1 MGELYLDHKF
11 NLDFIGVFMRLND
24 NLLGAALMTC
34 CVLAYVLN
42 DAVMKLLFADIDFFQ
57 AIFLRGLVSLPPI
70 LILALMTKTLLQKYS
85 TKNQRLIIIRILA
98 EIGTTVTFLT
108 ALKHMP
114 LANVTAILQSLPL
127 AITMAAAIFLGEP
140 VGWRRWSAICLG
152 FTGVLIIIRPGLAG
166 FNSYSLLAL
175 SAVLLLTV
183 REISTR
189 QLDKKIPTVTVA
201 LSTTLG
207 ITAFA
212 ALMLIGTEWAEIN
225 FVSWSLIIA
234 AAAAVTVATLLSVV
248 AMRTGDI
255 GFVSPFRYTSLIGAI
270 GLGILLFGEWP
281 DGITLLGAAIIA
293 FAGIYSLYREQI
305 FNKNV

>member
-1 MGELYLDHKF
+1 
-11 NLDFIGVFMRLND
+11 MRLNE

-70 LILALMTKTLLQKYS
+70 LIMALMTKTLLQKYS
-85 TKNQRLIIIRILA
+85 AKNQRLMIIRILA

-140 VGWRRWSAICLG
+140 VGWRRWSAICVG

-175 SAVLLLTV
+175 AAVILLTV

-189 QLDKKIPTVTVA
+189 QLDNKVPTVTVA

-234 AAAAVTVATLLSVV
+234 AAVAVTVATLLSVV

>member
-1 MGELYLDHKF
+1 
-11 NLDFIGVFMRLND
+11 MRLND

-70 LILALMTKTLLQKYS
+70 LILALMTNTLLQKYS
-85 TKNQRLIIIRILA
+85 AKNQRLMIIRILA

-140 VGWRRWSAICLG
+140 VGWRRWSAICVG

-175 SAVLLLTV
+175 AAVILLTV

-189 QLDKKIPTVTVA
+189 QLDNKVPTVTVA

-305 FNKNV
+305 LNKNV

>member
-1 MGELYLDHKF
+1 
-11 NLDFIGVFMRLND
+11 MRLND

-85 TKNQRLIIIRILA
+85 AKNQRLMIIRILA

-140 VGWRRWSAICLG
+140 VGWRRWSAICVG

-175 SAVLLLTV
+175 VAVILLMV

-189 QLDKKIPTVTVA
+189 QLDNKVPTVTVA

-212 ALMLIGTEWAEIN
+212 ALMLIGTEWVEIN

>member
-1 MGELYLDHKF
+1 
-11 NLDFIGVFMRLND
+11 
-24 NLLGAALMTC
+24 
-34 CVLAYVLN
+34 
-42 DAVMKLLFADIDFFQ
+42 
-57 AIFLRGLVSLPPI
+57 
-70 LILALMTKTLLQKYS
+70 MTKTLLQKYS
-85 TKNQRLIIIRILA
+85 TKNQRLMIIRILA

-140 VGWRRWSAICLG
+140 VGWRRWSAICVG

-175 SAVLLLTV
+175 AAVILLTV

-189 QLDKKIPTVTVA
+189 QLDNKIPTVTVA

-212 ALMLIGTEWAEIN
+212 ALMLIGTEWADIN

-270 GLGILLFGEWP
+270 GLGILLFGDWP

-305 FNKNV
+305 FNKNI

>member
-1 MGELYLDHKF
+1 
-11 NLDFIGVFMRLND
+11 MRLNE

-57 AIFLRGLVSLPPI
+57 AIFLRGLVSLPPL
-70 LILALMTKTLLQKYS
+70 LILAFMTKTLLQKYS

-140 VGWRRWSAICLG
+140 VGWRRWSAICVG

-175 SAVLLLTV
+175 AAVILLTV

-189 QLDKKIPTVTVA
+189 QLDNKIPTVTVA

-212 ALMLIGTEWAEIN
+212 ALMLIGTEWADIN
-225 FVSWSLIIA
+225 FASWSLIIA

-270 GLGILLFGEWP
+270 GLGILLFGDWP

>member
-1 MGELYLDHKF
+1 
-11 NLDFIGVFMRLND
+11 MRLNE

-85 TKNQRLIIIRILA
+85 AKNQRLMIIRILA

-140 VGWRRWSAICLG
+140 VGWRRWSAICVG

-175 SAVLLLTV
+175 AAVILLTV

-189 QLDKKIPTVTVA
+189 QLDNKVPTVTVA

-270 GLGILLFGEWP
+270 GLGSLLFGEWP
-281 DGITLLGAAIIA
+281 DGVTLLGAAIIA
-293 FAGIYSLYREQI
+293 FAGIYSLYREQVL
-305 FNKNV
+305 NKNV

>member
-1 MGELYLDHKF
+1 
-11 NLDFIGVFMRLND
+11 MRLND

-85 TKNQRLIIIRILA
+85 VKNQRLMIIRILA

-140 VGWRRWSAICLG
+140 VGWRRWSAICVG

-175 SAVLLLTV
+175 AAVILLTV

-189 QLDKKIPTVTVA
+189 QLDNKIPTVTVA

-212 ALMLIGTEWAEIN
+212 ALMLIGTEWADIN

-270 GLGILLFGEWP
+270 GLGILLFGDWP

>member
-1 MGELYLDHKF
+1 
-11 NLDFIGVFMRLND
+11 MRLND

-57 AIFLRGLVSLPPI
+57 AIFLRGLVSLPPL
-70 LILALMTKTLLQKYS
+70 LILAFMTKTLLQKYS
-85 TKNQRLIIIRILA
+85 TKNQRLMIIRILA

-140 VGWRRWSAICLG
+140 VGWRRWSAICVG

-175 SAVLLLTV
+175 AAVILLTV

-189 QLDKKIPTVTVA
+189 QLDNKIPTVTVA

-212 ALMLIGTEWAEIN
+212 ALMLIGTEWADIN
-225 FVSWSLIIA
+225 FASWSLIIA

-270 GLGILLFGEWP
+270 GLGILLFGDWP

>member
-1 MGELYLDHKF
+1 
-11 NLDFIGVFMRLND
+11 MRLNE

-57 AIFLRGLVSLPPI
+57 AIFLRGLVSLPPL
-70 LILALMTKTLLQKYS
+70 LILAFMTKTLLQKYS

-140 VGWRRWSAICLG
+140 VGWRRWSAICVG

-175 SAVLLLTV
+175 AAVILLTV

-189 QLDKKIPTVTVA
+189 QLDNNIPTVTVA

-212 ALMLIGTEWAEIN
+212 ALMLIGTEWADIN
-225 FVSWSLIIA
+225 FASWSLIIA

>member
-1 MGELYLDHKF
+1 
-11 NLDFIGVFMRLND
+11 MRLND

-70 LILALMTKTLLQKYS
+70 IILALMTKTLLQKYS
-85 TKNQRLIIIRILA
+85 AKNQRLMIIRILA

-140 VGWRRWSAICLG
+140 VGWRRWSAICVG

-175 SAVLLLTV
+175 AAVILLTV

-189 QLDKKIPTVTVA
+189 QLDNKVPTVTVA

-270 GLGILLFGEWP
+270 GLGILLFGDWP

>member
-1 MGELYLDHKF
+1 
-11 NLDFIGVFMRLND
+11 MRLNE

-57 AIFLRGLVSLPPI
+57 AIFLRGLVSLPP
-70 LILALMTKTLLQKYS
+70 LLVLALMTKTLLQKYS
-85 TKNQRLIIIRILA
+85 AKNQRFMIIRILA

-175 SAVLLLTV
+175 AAVLLLTV

-189 QLDKKIPTVTVA
+189 QLDNKIPTVTVA

-207 ITAFA
+207 ITVFA
-212 ALMLIGTEWAEIN
+212 ALMLIGDEWAEIN

-281 DGITLLGAAIIA
+281 DGMTLLGAVIIA
-293 FAGIYSLYREQI
+293 FAGVYSLYREQL

>member
-1 MGELYLDHKF
+1 
-11 NLDFIGVFMRLND
+11 MRLNE

-57 AIFLRGLVSLPPI
+57 AIFLRGLVSLPP
-70 LILALMTKTLLQKYS
+70 LLVLALMTKTLLQKYS
-85 TKNQRLIIIRILA
+85 AKNQRFMIIRILA

-175 SAVLLLTV
+175 AAVLLLTV

-189 QLDKKIPTVTVA
+189 QLDNKIPTVTVA

-212 ALMLIGTEWAEIN
+212 ALMLIGNEWAGIN
-225 FVSWSLIIA
+225 FVSWSLILA

-281 DGITLLGAAIIA
+281 DGITLLGAVIIA

>member
-1 MGELYLDHKF
+1 
-11 NLDFIGVFMRLND
+11 MRLNE

-57 AIFLRGLVSLPPI
+57 AIFLRGLVSLPP
-70 LILALMTKTLLQKYS
+70 LLVLALMTKTLLQKYS
-85 TKNQRLIIIRILA
+85 AKNQRFMIIRILA

-127 AITMAAAIFLGEP
+127 AITMAAAIFLGES

-175 SAVLLLTV
+175 AAVLLLTV

-207 ITAFA
+207 ITVFA
-212 ALMLIGTEWAEIN
+212 ALMLIGDEWAEIN

-281 DGITLLGAAIIA
+281 DGMTLLGAVIIA
-293 FAGIYSLYREQI
+293 FAGIYSLYREQL

>member
-1 MGELYLDHKF
+1 
-11 NLDFIGVFMRLND
+11 MRLND

-70 LILALMTKTLLQKYS
+70 LIMALMTKTLLQKYS
-85 TKNQRLIIIRILA
+85 AKNQRLMIIRILA

-140 VGWRRWSAICLG
+140 VGWRRWSAICVG

-175 SAVLLLTV
+175 AAVILLTV

-189 QLDKKIPTVTVA
+189 QLDNKVPTVTVA

-212 ALMLIGTEWAEIN
+212 ALMLIGAEWAEIN

-270 GLGILLFGEWP
+270 GLGILLFGDWP
-281 DGITLLGAAIIA
+281 DGITLVGAAIIA

-305 FNKNV
+305 FNKNA

>member
-1 MGELYLDHKF
+1 
-11 NLDFIGVFMRLND
+11 MRLNE

-57 AIFLRGLVSLPPI
+57 AIFLRGLVSLPPL

-140 VGWRRWSAICLG
+140 VGWRRWSAICVG

-175 SAVLLLTV
+175 AAVILLTV

-189 QLDKKIPTVTVA
+189 QLDNKIPTVTVA

-212 ALMLIGTEWAEIN
+212 ALMLIGTEWADIN
-225 FVSWSLIIA
+225 FASWSLIIV

-281 DGITLLGAAIIA
+281 DGITLMGAAIIA

>member
-1 MGELYLDHKF
+1 
-11 NLDFIGVFMRLND
+11 MRLND

-57 AIFLRGLVSLPPI
+57 AIFLRGLVSLPP
-70 LILALMTKTLLQKYS
+70 LLVLALMTRTLLQKYS
-85 TKNQRLIIIRILA
+85 AKNQLLMIIRILA

-175 SAVLLLTV
+175 AAVLLLTV

-189 QLDKKIPTVTVA
+189 QLDNKIPTVTVA

-212 ALMLIGTEWAEIN
+212 ALMLIGDEWAEIN

-281 DGITLLGAAIIA
+281 DGMTLLGAVIIA
-293 FAGIYSLYREQI
+293 FAGVYSLYREQL

>member
-1 MGELYLDHKF
+1 
-11 NLDFIGVFMRLND
+11 MRLND

-42 DAVMKLLFADIDFFQ
+42 DAVMKLLFADINFFQ
-57 AIFLRGLVSLPPI
+57 AIFLRGLVSLPP
-70 LILALMTKTLLQKYS
+70 LLVLALMTKTLLQKYS
-85 TKNQRLIIIRILA
+85 AKNQRLMIIRILA

-140 VGWRRWSAICLG
+140 VGWRRWSAICVG

-175 SAVLLLTV
+175 AAVLLLTV

-189 QLDKKIPTVTVA
+189 QLDNKIPTVTVA

-207 ITAFA
+207 ITVFA
-212 ALMLIGTEWAEIN
+212 ALMLIGDEWAEIN

-281 DGITLLGAAIIA
+281 DGVTLLGAAIIA

>member
-1 MGELYLDHKF
+1 
-11 NLDFIGVFMRLND
+11 MRLNE

-57 AIFLRGLVSLPPI
+57 AIFLRGLVSLPPL
-70 LILALMTKTLLQKYS
+70 LILAFMTKTLLQKYS
-85 TKNQRLIIIRILA
+85 TKNQRLMIIRILA

-140 VGWRRWSAICLG
+140 VGWRRWSAICVG

-175 SAVLLLTV
+175 AAVILLTV

-189 QLDKKIPTVTVA
+189 QLDNKIPTVTVA

-270 GLGILLFGEWP
+270 GLGILLFGDWP

>member
-1 MGELYLDHKF
+1 
-11 NLDFIGVFMRLND
+11 MRLND
-24 NLLGAALMTC
+24 NFLGAALMTC

-42 DAVMKLLFADIDFFQ
+42 DAVMKLLFTEIDFFQ
-57 AIFLRGLVSLPPI
+57 AIFLRGLVSLPPL
-70 LILALMTKTLLQKYS
+70 LILALITKTLMQKYS
-85 TKNQRLIIIRILA
+85 TKNQRLMIIRILA

-108 ALKHMP
+108 ALKYMP

-140 VGWRRWSAICLG
+140 VGWRRWSAICIG

-166 FNSYSLLAL
+166 FSSYSLLAL
-175 SAVLLLTV
+175 AAVILLTV

-189 QLDKKIPTVTVA
+189 KLDSKIPTVTVA
-201 LSTTLG
+201 LSTTVG
-207 ITAFA
+207 TTAFA
-212 ALMLIGTEWAEIN
+212 ALMLIGNEWAEIN
-225 FVSWSLIIA
+225 LVSWSLIIA

-281 DGITLLGAAIIA
+281 DGITLLGALIIA

>member
-1 MGELYLDHKF
+1 
-11 NLDFIGVFMRLND
+11 MRLNE

-57 AIFLRGLVSLPPI
+57 AIFLRGLVSLPPL
-70 LILALMTKTLLQKYS
+70 LILAFMTKTLLQKYS

-140 VGWRRWSAICLG
+140 VGWRRWSAICVG

-175 SAVLLLTV
+175 AAVILLTV

-189 QLDKKIPTVTVA
+189 QLDNKIPTVTVA

-212 ALMLIGTEWAEIN
+212 ALMLIGTEWADIN
-225 FVSWSLIIA
+225 FASWTLIIA

>member
-1 MGELYLDHKF
+1 
-11 NLDFIGVFMRLND
+11 MRLND

-57 AIFLRGLVSLPPI
+57 AIFLRGLVSLPP
-70 LILALMTKTLLQKYS
+70 LLVLALMTKTLLQKYS
-85 TKNQRLIIIRILA
+85 AKNQGLMIIRILA

-175 SAVLLLTV
+175 AAVLLLTV

-212 ALMLIGTEWAEIN
+212 ALMLIGNEWAEVN

-281 DGITLLGAAIIA
+281 DGMTLLGAVIIA
-293 FAGIYSLYREQI
+293 FAGVYSLYREQL

>member
-1 MGELYLDHKF
+1 
-11 NLDFIGVFMRLND
+11 MRLND

-57 AIFLRGLVSLPPI
+57 AIFLRSLVSLPPL

-85 TKNQRLIIIRILA
+85 AKNQRLIIIRIIA

-140 VGWRRWSAICLG
+140 VGWRRWSAICVG

-175 SAVLLLTV
+175 AAVILLTV
-183 REISTR
+183 REITTR
-189 QLDKKIPTVTVA
+189 QLDNKVPTVTVA

-212 ALMLIGTEWAEIN
+212 ALMLIGTEWADIN
-225 FVSWSLIIA
+225 FASWSLIIA

-270 GLGILLFGEWP
+270 GLGILLFGDWP

-305 FNKNV
+305 FNKNA

>member
-1 MGELYLDHKF
+1 
-11 NLDFIGVFMRLND
+11 MRLND

-70 LILALMTKTLLQKYS
+70 LIMALMTKTLLQKYS
-85 TKNQRLIIIRILA
+85 AKNQRLMIIRILA

-140 VGWRRWSAICLG
+140 VGWRRWSAICVG

-175 SAVLLLTV
+175 AAVILLTV

-189 QLDKKIPTVTVA
+189 QLDNKVPTVTVA

-281 DGITLLGAAIIA
+281 DGVTLLGAAIIA

-305 FNKNV
+305 LNKNV

>member
-1 MGELYLDHKF
+1 
-11 NLDFIGVFMRLND
+11 MRLND

-57 AIFLRGLVSLPPI
+57 AIFLRGLVSLPP
-70 LILALMTKTLLQKYS
+70 LLVLALMTKTLLQKYS
-85 TKNQRLIIIRILA
+85 AKNQRFMIIRILA

-175 SAVLLLTV
+175 AAVLLLTV

-212 ALMLIGTEWAEIN
+212 ALMLIGDEWAEIN

-281 DGITLLGAAIIA
+281 DGITLLGAVIIA

-305 FNKNV
+305 FNKNF

>member
-1 MGELYLDHKF
+1 
-11 NLDFIGVFMRLND
+11 MRLNE

-57 AIFLRGLVSLPPI
+57 AIFLRSLVSLPPL
-70 LILALMTKTLLQKYS
+70 LILALMSKTLLQKYS

-140 VGWRRWSAICLG
+140 VGWRRWSAICVG

-166 FNSYSLLAL
+166 FNSYSLLAVA
-175 SAVLLLTV
+175 AVILLTV

-189 QLDKKIPTVTVA
+189 QLDNNIPTVTVA

-212 ALMLIGTEWAEIN
+212 ALMLIGTEWVDIN
-225 FVSWSLIIA
+225 FASWSLIIA

-281 DGITLLGAAIIA
+281 GGITLLGAAIIA

>member
-1 MGELYLDHKF
+1 
-11 NLDFIGVFMRLND
+11 MRLNE

-57 AIFLRGLVSLPPI
+57 AIFLRGLVSLPPL

-85 TKNQRLIIIRILA
+85 AKNQRFMIIRILA

-175 SAVLLLTV
+175 AAVLLLTV

-212 ALMLIGTEWAEIN
+212 ALMLIGDEWAEIN

-281 DGITLLGAAIIA
+281 DGMTLLGAVIIA
-293 FAGIYSLYREQI
+293 FAGIYSLYREQL

>member
-1 MGELYLDHKF
+1 
-11 NLDFIGVFMRLND
+11 MRLND

-57 AIFLRGLVSLPPI
+57 AIFLRGLVSLPP
-70 LILALMTKTLLQKYS
+70 LLVLALMTKTLLQKYS
-85 TKNQRLIIIRILA
+85 PKNQRLMIIRILA

-175 SAVLLLTV
+175 AAVLLLTV

-207 ITAFA
+207 ITVFA
-212 ALMLIGTEWAEIN
+212 ALMLIGDEWAEIN

-281 DGITLLGAAIIA
+281 DGITLLGAVIIA

-305 FNKNV
+305 FNKNF

>member
-1 MGELYLDHKF
+1 
-11 NLDFIGVFMRLND
+11 MRLND

-70 LILALMTKTLLQKYS
+70 LVLALMTKTLLQKYS
-85 TKNQRLIIIRILA
+85 AKNQRLMIIRILA

-127 AITMAAAIFLGEP
+127 AITMAAAIFLSEP
-140 VGWRRWSAICLG
+140 VGWRRWSAICVG

-175 SAVLLLTV
+175 AAVILLTV

-189 QLDKKIPTVTVA
+189 QLDNKVPTVTVA

-270 GLGILLFGEWP
+270 GLGILLFGDWP

>member
-1 MGELYLDHKF
+1 
-11 NLDFIGVFMRLND
+11 MRLNE
-24 NLLGAALMTC
+24 NLLGATLMTC

-85 TKNQRLIIIRILA
+85 AKNQRLMIIRILA

-140 VGWRRWSAICLG
+140 VGWRRWSAICVG

-175 SAVLLLTV
+175 AAVILLTV

-189 QLDKKIPTVTVA
+189 QLDNKVPTVTVA

-270 GLGILLFGEWP
+270 GLGILLFGDWP

-305 FNKNV
+305 FNKNA

>member
-1 MGELYLDHKF
+1 
-11 NLDFIGVFMRLND
+11 MRLND

-57 AIFLRGLVSLPPI
+57 AIFLRGLVSLPPL

-85 TKNQRLIIIRILA
+85 TKNQRLMIIRILA

-140 VGWRRWSAICLG
+140 VGWRRWSAICVG

-175 SAVLLLTV
+175 AAVILLTV

-189 QLDKKIPTVTVA
+189 QLDNKIPTVTVA

-212 ALMLIGTEWAEIN
+212 ALMLIGTEWADIN

>member
-1 MGELYLDHKF
+1 
-11 NLDFIGVFMRLND
+11 MRLNE

-85 TKNQRLIIIRILA
+85 AKNQRFMIIRILA

-140 VGWRRWSAICLG
+140 VGWRRWSAICVG

-175 SAVLLLTV
+175 AAVILLTV

-189 QLDKKIPTVTVA
+189 QLDNKIPTVTVA

-212 ALMLIGTEWAEIN
+212 ALMLIGTEWADIN
-225 FVSWSLIIA
+225 FASWSLIIA

-281 DGITLLGAAIIA
+281 DGVTLLGAAIIA

>member
-1 MGELYLDHKF
+1 
-11 NLDFIGVFMRLND
+11 MRLND

-70 LILALMTKTLLQKYS
+70 LIMALMTKTLLQKYS
-85 TKNQRLIIIRILA
+85 AKNQRLMIIRILA

-140 VGWRRWSAICLG
+140 VGWRRWSAICVG

-175 SAVLLLTV
+175 AAVILLTV

-189 QLDKKIPTVTVA
+189 QLDNKVPTVTVA

-281 DGITLLGAAIIA
+281 DGVTLLGAAIIA

>member
-1 MGELYLDHKF
+1 
-11 NLDFIGVFMRLND
+11 MRLND

-57 AIFLRGLVSLPPI
+57 AIFLRGLISLPPL

-140 VGWRRWSAICLG
+140 VGWRRWSAICVG

-175 SAVLLLTV
+175 AAVILLTV

-189 QLDKKIPTVTVA
+189 QLDNKIPTVTVA
-201 LSTTLG
+201 LSSTLG

-212 ALMLIGTEWAEIN
+212 ALMLIGTEWADIN

-270 GLGILLFGEWP
+270 GLGILLFGDWP
-281 DGITLLGAAIIA
+281 DGITLLGAVIIA

-305 FNKNV
+305 FNQNV

>member
-1 MGELYLDHKF
+1 
-11 NLDFIGVFMRLND
+11 MRLND

-57 AIFLRGLVSLPPI
+57 AIFLRGLVSLPP
-70 LILALMTKTLLQKYS
+70 LLVLALMTKTLLQKYS
-85 TKNQRLIIIRILA
+85 AKNQRLMIIRILA

-140 VGWRRWSAICLG
+140 VGWRRWSAICVG

-175 SAVLLLTV
+175 AAVLLLTV

-189 QLDKKIPTVTVA
+189 QLDNKIPTVTVA

-212 ALMLIGTEWAEIN
+212 ALMLIGNEWAEIN

-281 DGITLLGAAIIA
+281 DGLTLLGAVIIA

>member
-1 MGELYLDHKF
+1 
-11 NLDFIGVFMRLND
+11 MRLND

-57 AIFLRGLVSLPPI
+57 AIFLRGLVSLPPL

-85 TKNQRLIIIRILA
+85 AKNQRFMIIRILA

-127 AITMAAAIFLGEP
+127 AITMAAAIFLSEP
-140 VGWRRWSAICLG
+140 VGWRRWSAICVG

-175 SAVLLLTV
+175 AAVILLTV

-189 QLDKKIPTVTVA
+189 QLDNKIPTVTVA

-212 ALMLIGTEWAEIN
+212 ALMLIGTEWADIN

-270 GLGILLFGEWP
+270 GLGILLFGDWP

>member
-1 MGELYLDHKF
+1 
-11 NLDFIGVFMRLND
+11 MRLND

-85 TKNQRLIIIRILA
+85 TKNQRLMIIRILA

-140 VGWRRWSAICLG
+140 VGWRRWSAICVG

-175 SAVLLLTV
+175 AAVILLTV

-189 QLDKKIPTVTVA
+189 QLDNKVPTVTVA

-212 ALMLIGTEWAEIN
+212 ALMLIGTEWAQIN

-234 AAAAVTVATLLSVV
+234 AAVAVTVATLLSVV

>member
-1 MGELYLDHKF
+1 
-11 NLDFIGVFMRLND
+11 MRLND

-42 DAVMKLLFADIDFFQ
+42 DAVMKLLFLDIDFFQ
-57 AIFLRGLVSLPPI
+57 AIFLRGLVSLPPL

-85 TKNQRLIIIRILA
+85 TKNQRLMIIRILA
-98 EIGTTVTFLT
+98 EIGTTITFLT

-140 VGWRRWSAICLG
+140 VGWRRWSAICVG

-175 SAVLLLTV
+175 AAVILLTV
-183 REISTR
+183 REVSTR
-189 QLDKKIPTVTVA
+189 QLDNKIPTVTVA
-201 LSTTLG
+201 LSTTVG
-207 ITAFA
+207 TTAFA
-212 ALMLIGTEWAEIN
+212 AVMLIGNEWAEIN

-281 DGITLLGAAIIA
+281 DGTTLLGAVIIA
-293 FAGIYSLYREQI
+293 FAGVYSLYREQI